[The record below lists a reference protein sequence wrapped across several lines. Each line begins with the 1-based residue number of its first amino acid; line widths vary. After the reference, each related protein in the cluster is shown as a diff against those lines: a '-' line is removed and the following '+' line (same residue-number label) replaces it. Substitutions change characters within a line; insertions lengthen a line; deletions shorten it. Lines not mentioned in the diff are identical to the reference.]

1 MKVRAANSGAEVE
14 MNCFKLVKSVLD
26 EQYGA
31 IPGKEAEKDEAI
43 RKGLGYLGQCYARL
57 GDDECKIDYADPVI
71 RFAYIYRYVTAHADY
86 VCSLIGSTVLKK
98 LLGAQKLNVSCIGG
112 GPGSDL
118 VGILKCVEKAGK
130 APVLRFTLLDREKSW
145 FESWF
150 DVGDKLATSLQTNVS
165 FLPFDVTDES
175 SWKPHRKY
183 LNSDLF
189 TLIYF
194 VSETY
199 GLRDKAAKY
208 YADLFENAATG
219 AYFLYIDNKADCFS
233 DWFDGLWKGSKVK
246 LIEEGEGRIT
256 TEWGEE
262 KTDLGEYYKKF
273 GDPKLKAEIAYRV
286 LQKQ

>member
-1 MKVRAANSGAEVE
+1 
-14 MNCFKLVKSVLD
+14 MNCFQLVKSVLD
-26 EQYGA
+26 EQYAATNGN
-31 IPGKEAEKDEAI
+31 EAEKDAAI
-43 RKGLGYLGQCYARL
+43 RKGLDYLSECYARL
-57 GDDECKIDYADPVI
+57 GAEECKIDYADPVI

-86 VCSLIGSTVLKK
+86 VCSFIDSAGLTKLFDEKK
-98 LLGAQKLNVSCIGG
+98 LNISCIGG

-118 VGILKCVEKAGK
+118 VGVLKCVEKAGK
-130 APVLRFTLLDREKSW
+130 TPALRFTLLDREKSW

-165 FLPFDVTDES
+165 FLPFDVTNEA

-208 YADLFENAATG
+208 YADLFENAASG
-219 AYFLYIDNKADCFS
+219 AYFLYIDNNARSFS

-246 LIEEGEGRIT
+246 LIEGNEGRMT
-256 TEWGEE
+256 TDWGEE
-262 KTDLGEYYKKF
+262 KKDLGEYFKKF
-273 GDPKLKAEIAYRV
+273 GDPKLQAQVAYRV